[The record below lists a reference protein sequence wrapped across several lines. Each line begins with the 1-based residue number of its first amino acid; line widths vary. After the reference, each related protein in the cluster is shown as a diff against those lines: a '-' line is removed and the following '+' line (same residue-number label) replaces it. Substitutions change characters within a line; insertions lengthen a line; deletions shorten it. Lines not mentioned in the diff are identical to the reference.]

1 MAQELECA
9 PELAVDDF
17 YLSALFEEEYCDQ
30 QAILPVSDSK
40 YAEELQFQEAF
51 MASMVSF
58 QMTYRSDITIPSS
71 PLMVIQVT
79 EDQHKPQLLDH
90 PEPEESMKMS
100 MVKLESGESSQS
112 FCEICAERK
121 EIYEFYKTESC
132 VHSYCL
138 DCIRKYVATK
148 LQDKVI
154 TVTCPGLNC
163 KSILEIDFFRPLL
176 PKDVVEIWE
185 EAICEEMIDVS
196 QRFHCPFKDCSAML
210 VIEIDGEV
218 ITCAECPFCH
228 RLFCAQCDVPWH
240 CGMECGEYQSLNA
253 DERGREDLM
262 VRELAKEKEW
272 ARCPKCKYYVER
284 TEGCRHMTCRCKFE
298 FCYGCNTEWNMSH
311 NFCLGR

>member
-40 YAEELQFQEAF
+40 YAEE
-51 MASMVSF
+51 
-58 QMTYRSDITIPSS
+58 
-71 PLMVIQVT
+71 
-79 EDQHKPQLLDH
+79 
-90 PEPEESMKMS
+90 SMKMS

-112 FCEICAERK
+112 FCEICTERK

-138 DCIRKYVATK
+138 DCMSKYVATK

-218 ITCAECPFCH
+218 ITSAECPFCH

-311 NFCLGR
+311 NFCLRR